1 MGRTV
6 GQREVD
12 NIRALEEDAGYASS
26 RSWVK
31 AVSSSGSGG
40 GGSSSSS
47 SSSRSAWRAKVKLS
61 RSGLLALIASGIHT
75 PYLTDYSLS
84 FSPRCFLH
92 LLTSSPQSSF
102 PALDLSSSIVLFLC
116 LNRIALFYFLL
127 DHGVR
132 PVRCSHDQPVAPYR
146 PFCLLPSYYHYSCV
160 EKKVMLT
167 FVLSGTR
174 VSLRGVGH
182 PPSTTVV
189 DSGRVARRRCIAATT
204 THPRAS
210 SGSGSSP
217 ATSAATSSPGSAAY
231 SASSGAL
238 LSSPGTVC
246 SSDKPV
252 CQYHTER
259 EGPGPGS
266 AVS

>member
-61 RSGLLALIASGIHT
+61 RSGLLALSASGINT
-75 PYLTDYSLS
+75 PYLTDYSFFLS
-84 FSPRCFLH
+84 SMHPPSTYILSPIFI
-92 LLTSSPQSSF
+92 PG
-102 PALDLSSSIVLFLC
+102 ALDVSPPIVLFPC

-132 PVRCSHDQPVAPYR
+132 PVRCGHDQPVAPYC
-146 PFCLLPSYYHYSCV
+146 PFCQLPSYYYLCF
-160 EKKVMLT
+160 EKNVMLISAVYRNSS
-167 FVLSGTR
+167 FF
-174 VSLRGVGH
+174 
-182 PPSTTVV
+182 
-189 DSGRVARRRCIAATT
+189 ARRR
-204 THPRAS
+204 
-210 SGSGSSP
+210 
-217 ATSAATSSPGSAAY
+217 
-231 SASSGAL
+231 
-238 LSSPGTVC
+238 
-246 SSDKPV
+246 
-252 CQYHTER
+252 
-259 EGPGPGS
+259 
-266 AVS
+266 